1 MADPAPLLLIS
12 TDFDGTL
19 VEHGNPA
26 PFAPLLMDVLTALRE
41 QGVRW
46 AINTGRTL
54 PMMKEGLDEFAL
66 SVHPDYA
73 LTSER
78 DIYHRDA
85 SGQWVDFGD
94 WNKRCAADHQALFD
108 QAHPLL
114 GEAVR
119 HLQSKLGAKMLYDHT
134 ARDVDGR
141 PELAGLMARDEA
153 HMQSIA
159 DFLDPFLAQ
168 IPKLGYQ
175 RNSIYLRFCHA
186 DYHKGA
192 TLAELGRLIGVGAES
207 TFAVGDHHND
217 LPMLDGR
224 HALKAACVGNSVG
237 AVKDLVRS
245 VGGYVAES
253 EYSLGVIEALRHYGG
268 DLPS

>member
-41 QGVRW
+41 RGVRW

-54 PMMKEGLDEFAL
+54 PMMKEGLEEFSL

-78 DIYHRDA
+78 DIYHRDEN
-85 SGQWVDFGD
+85 GRWVDFGD

-108 QAHPLL
+108 QAHGVLD
-114 GEAVR
+114 EAVR
-119 HLQSKLGAKMLYDHT
+119 HLQSRLGAKMLYDHT
-134 ARDVDGR
+134 ARDLAGR
-141 PELAGLMARDEA
+141 PELAGLMARDET

-192 TLAELGRLIGVGAES
+192 TLAELGRLIGVGPES

-217 LPMLDGR
+217 MPMLDGR
-224 HALKAACVGNSVG
+224 HAGKPACVGNSVG
-237 AVKDLVRS
+237 PVKDLVRS
-245 VGGYVAES
+245 VGGYVAQS

-268 DLPS
+268 DLPV